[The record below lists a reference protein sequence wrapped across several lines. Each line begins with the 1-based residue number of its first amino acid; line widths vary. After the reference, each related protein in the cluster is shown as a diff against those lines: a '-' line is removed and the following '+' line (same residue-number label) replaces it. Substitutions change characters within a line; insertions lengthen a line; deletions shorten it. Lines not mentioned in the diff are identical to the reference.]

1 MHVEIAAVCG
11 DLNRLNRGG
20 ESMRNIDIAGLIQL
34 AREAGGEIMRIY
46 DADEIS
52 VETKADDSPLTNADV
67 ASHRAIVAGLAAMTP
82 DIPVLS
88 EESATL
94 PWNVRRAWSRYWLID
109 PLDGTKEFVKRTH
122 EFTVNIA
129 LIEDGY
135 PTIGVVYAPAISTL
149 YHGVAGGGAFKQ
161 RLDGAPEPIRVSDSL
176 HRPVRVVGS
185 KSHATES
192 LRYFVDCVA
201 DGELVSMGSSLKFC
215 LVAEGEADI
224 YPRLGPTSEWDTA
237 AAQCVVEQAGGQVT
251 TLDLKRF
258 RYNTKDSLLNPEFL
272 VFSAVYPDWRRCLS
286 I

>member
-1 MHVEIAAVCG
+1 MHVEIAAVRG
-11 DLNRLNRGG
+11 SMNRLNMSS
-20 ESMRNIDIAGLIQL
+20 ESMRDIDIEGLVQL
-34 AREAGGEIMRIY
+34 AREAGGEIMKIY
-46 DADEIS
+46 DADDIS
-52 VETKADDSPLTNADV
+52 VEKKADDSPLTNADL
-67 ASHRAIVAGLAAMTP
+67 ASHRSIVAGLASMTP
-82 DIPVLS
+82 DIPILS
-88 EESATL
+88 EESAAL
-94 PWNVRRAWSRYWLID
+94 PWDERRGWKRYWLID

-135 PTIGVVYAPAISTL
+135 PTMGVVYAPAISTL
-149 YHGVAGGGAFKQ
+149 YYGVAGGGAFKQ
-161 RLDGAPEPIRVSDSL
+161 GGDGALEAIRVSGTL
-176 HRPVRVVGS
+176 HKPVRIVGS

-192 LRYFVDCVA
+192 LRSFVDCVA
-201 DGELVSMGSSLKFC
+201 DSDLLSMGSSLKFC
-215 LVAEGEADI
+215 LVAEGAADI

-286 I
+286 T